1 MRMQDVGSLTAYK
14 QALTLVRATYQN
26 DFVKLT
32 QLGSILVPRPSCA
45 PGKRALVAKEVLS

>member
-1 MRMQDVGSLTAYK
+1 MQDVGSLTAYK